1 MTDELLPGPWEK
13 IHRDLGVSGAKFDDR
28 PLGTYIEGFADSIP
42 NNSAMRYFE
51 RDISYRE
58 LNELANRLA
67 NSLSRLGIGKGDVV
81 GIHMPNIPQYV
92 IALIAVSKLGAAA
105 SGVSPLLAPREVVYQ
120 IEDAGI
126 KVLLSLDR
134 LVGTTLTGMDTLPAC
149 LSAVIVSGADDHR
162 HPGEPEPPELS
173 AVECLSYLELMN
185 SASPDFRQVEL
196 AWDHVY
202 LLQYTG
208 GTTGRPKGAMLTVRG
223 IMYNLR
229 ITHIYRPFET
239 GREIVASAFPLFH
252 VGGLTMTLAALR
264 NGACSLVIPDA
275 RDVNHFCEQ
284 MIDCPPTRLAAVPTL
299 YQMIVN
305 HPLSREID
313 FSHLKLAMTGAAP
326 ITGDDR
332 TRIEAMLGTNMLCE
346 GFGMTES
353 GPTYVVNP
361 PDRCKPEAIG
371 IPLPGTD
378 VRIVDLE
385 TGTHELPYGEA
396 GEIITASPQLMKG
409 YLNRPEETAHAL
421 REWCGRTWM
430 YSGDVGVMDEEGYI
444 YLRDRAKDML
454 IVSGFKVF
462 SVEVEDKLS
471 ELDVIAQSA
480 VVGTADDQ
488 RPGSERVNLYVQLTP
503 EARKRDPEQIRQEIT
518 EFCRANMAPYK
529 VPKLIHLIDEIPLT
543 AVGKIDKKILREL
556 SRQT

>member
-1 MTDELLPGPWEK
+1 
-13 IHRDLGVSGAKFDDR
+13 
-28 PLGTYIEGFADSIP
+28 
-42 NNSAMRYFE
+42 
-51 RDISYRE
+51 
-58 LNELANRLA
+58 
-67 NSLSRLGIGKGDVV
+67 
-81 GIHMPNIPQYV
+81 
-92 IALIAVSKLGAAA
+92 
-105 SGVSPLLAPREVVYQ
+105 
-120 IEDAGI
+120 
-126 KVLLSLDR
+126 
-134 LVGTTLTGMDTLPAC
+134 
-149 LSAVIVSGADDHR
+149 
-162 HPGEPEPPELS
+162 
-173 AVECLSYLELMN
+173 
-185 SASPDFRQVEL
+185 
-196 AWDHVY
+196 
-202 LLQYTG
+202 
-208 GTTGRPKGAMLTVRG
+208 
-223 IMYNLR
+223 
-229 ITHIYRPFET
+229 
-239 GREIVASAFPLFH
+239 
-252 VGGLTMTLAALR
+252 
-264 NGACSLVIPDA
+264 
-275 RDVNHFCEQ
+275 
-284 MIDCPPTRLAAVPTL
+284 
-299 YQMIVN
+299 MIVN